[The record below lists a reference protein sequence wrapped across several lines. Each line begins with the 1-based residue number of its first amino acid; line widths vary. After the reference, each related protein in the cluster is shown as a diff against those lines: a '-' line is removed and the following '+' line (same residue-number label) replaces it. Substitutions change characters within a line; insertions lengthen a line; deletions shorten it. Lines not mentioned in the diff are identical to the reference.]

1 MEFSEF
7 PKNVRFTPVPNHV
20 FGPLLE
26 QINDLSELKCTLRI
40 IWLINQKKGY
50 MRYVTLDELIID
62 KVLARAIDKNGVS
75 FSTKIQSVLD
85 QTVNRG
91 TLITCGIDNK
101 GSHRQIYMVNTDHSR
116 KIIDR
121 IRKEGTSLCVVPRS
135 DPDMGAVSRPNIFV
149 LYEDNIGVISPMI
162 AEELIEAEK
171 TYSIRW
177 IEEAFREAVGN
188 NKRNWRYIARIL
200 ERWETEGKQNGN
212 VGRYP
217 KENSYY

>member
-1 MEFSEF
+1 MKFSEF
-7 PKNVRFTPVPNHV
+7 PKNVKFTPVPNHV

-50 MRYVTLDELIID
+50 IRYVTLDELIVD
-62 KVLARAIDKNGVS
+62 KVLARAIDRNGVS
-75 FSTKIQSVLD
+75 LSTKIENALD
-85 QTVNRG
+85 QAAKRG
-91 TLITCGIDNK
+91 TLITCGIDSK
-101 GSHRQIYMVNTDHSR
+101 GRHQQIYMVNTDHSR
-116 KIIDR
+116 KIVDK
-121 IRKEGTSLCVVPRS
+121 IRKGETSVCVVHRS
-135 DPDMGAVSRPNIFV
+135 DPHMDAVSRPNIFV